1 MEITGVY
8 THRYDYSL
16 NVKHGF
22 PLFFTIIEAN
32 NVKRVSEEEANEI
45 TQENIDKI
53 RKLSRDPNVARK
65 IIASVAPNIYGHW
78 SVKTA
83 LALALFGGVPKDV

>member
-1 MEITGVY
+1 MLLGDNIDLARPGDIVEVTGVY

-32 NVKRVSEEEANEI
+32 NVKRIADQDFNEI
-45 TQENIDKI
+45 TSEDQD
-53 RKLSRDPNVARK
+53 
-65 IIASVAPNIYGHW
+65 
-78 SVKTA
+78 
-83 LALALFGGVPKDV
+83 

>member
-1 MEITGVY
+1 MILLGDNIDIARPGDEVEITGVY

-45 TQENIDKI
+45 T
-53 RKLSRDPNVARK
+53 
-65 IIASVAPNIYGHW
+65 
-78 SVKTA
+78 
-83 LALALFGGVPKDV
+83 